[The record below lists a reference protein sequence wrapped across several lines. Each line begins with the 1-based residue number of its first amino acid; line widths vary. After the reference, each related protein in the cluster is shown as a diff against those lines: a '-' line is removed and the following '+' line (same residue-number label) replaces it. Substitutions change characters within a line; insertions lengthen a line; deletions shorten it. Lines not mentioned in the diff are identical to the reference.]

1 MDAVIVA
8 RGCLYLGTEIAD
20 SPCSWCAGNM
30 STPVDR
36 RHLLPGQ
43 SKTLSRGMGGWV
55 DWCLSPPPGVARER
69 ECTSFEGVL
78 ISVVAPSPPSLLHRP
93 PSPPSPPLLPLLVLL

>member
-30 STPVDR
+30 STPGDR
-36 RHLLPGQ
+36 RHLLPGHLP
-43 SKTLSRGMGGWV
+43 T
-55 DWCLSPPPGVARER
+55 
-69 ECTSFEGVL
+69 
-78 ISVVAPSPPSLLHRP
+78 VAPLQVRRRPSRP
-93 PSPPSPPLLPLLVLL
+93 RGFDCSGLARSFRGSGLRAALCADGRGTPVIL

>member
-36 RHLLPGQ
+36 RHLLPDGAP
-43 SKTLSRGMGGWV
+43 SFVRPSRGCPQNGTPRELVWT
-55 DWCLSPPPGVARER
+55 ER
-69 ECTSFEGVL
+69 EVFPKVL
-78 ISVVAPSPPSLLHRP
+78 RHSP
-93 PSPPSPPLLPLLVLL
+93 

>member
-36 RHLLPGQ
+36 RHLLPDGAP
-43 SKTLSRGMGGWV
+43 SFVRPSRGCPQNGT
-55 DWCLSPPPGVARER
+55 PRELVWTKKER
-69 ECTSFEGVL
+69 YFPKSFVVL
-78 ISVVAPSPPSLLHRP
+78 PAAPELERQ
-93 PSPPSPPLLPLLVLL
+93 